1 MSLEQQLD
9 APMNVT
15 RRLFLKSLA
24 AVPLARVSAAQA
36 RTGSRPVVGAIRWDA
51 WYSPG
56 STPTSAV
63 EKSLA
68 PTQYRWRLPFFAKVD
83 ATIDKPVQLPA
94 ISQSLMDLEIRQ
106 AAYAG
111 LDYWAFLGYGSTD
124 PMSSA
129 LSYYLASEQRSLIR
143 FCVFTELVR
152 WGTVEHPSPIIK
164 EHIALMKRAEYLRV
178 SGGRPLYF
186 LGFIDKKTVL
196 ERWGGPDGVRG
207 KLRAFRQD
215 AISAGVGNPYVV
227 LAGPLA
233 EASDWSSLGGDAI
246 GAYAL
251 GDPFGTGPFSSL
263 EKIVEA
269 RWRLLNSK
277 DMPLVPTVMAG
288 SDRRPRVEHPV
299 PWEPSQRPYT
309 GLQYYYEGPT
319 PEELAAHLK
328 NALRF
333 VADQAPDRRAPAILI
348 YAWNENDEGGW
359 LIPTVP
365 CQTDRLNSLHHLL
378 GSKNQPTNPGC
389 AVPP

>member
-83 ATIDKPVQLPA
+83 ATTDKPVQLPA

-143 FCVFTELVR
+143 FCV
-152 WGTVEHPSPIIK
+152 
-164 EHIALMKRAEYLRV
+164 LRNW
-178 SGGRPLYF
+178 F
-186 LGFIDKKTVL
+186 D
-196 ERWGGPDGVRG
+196 GGP
-207 KLRAFRQD
+207 
-215 AISAGVGNPYVV
+215 SST
-227 LAGPLA
+227 PL
-233 EASDWSSLGGDAI
+233 
-246 GAYAL
+246 
-251 GDPFGTGPFSSL
+251 
-263 EKIVEA
+263 
-269 RWRLLNSK
+269 RLLRS
-277 DMPLVPTVMAG
+277 
-288 SDRRPRVEHPV
+288 
-299 PWEPSQRPYT
+299 
-309 GLQYYYEGPT
+309 
-319 PEELAAHLK
+319 
-328 NALRF
+328 
-333 VADQAPDRRAPAILI
+333 IL
-348 YAWNENDEGGW
+348 
-359 LIPTVP
+359 
-365 CQTDRLNSLHHLL
+365 H
-378 GSKNQPTNPGC
+378 
-389 AVPP
+389 